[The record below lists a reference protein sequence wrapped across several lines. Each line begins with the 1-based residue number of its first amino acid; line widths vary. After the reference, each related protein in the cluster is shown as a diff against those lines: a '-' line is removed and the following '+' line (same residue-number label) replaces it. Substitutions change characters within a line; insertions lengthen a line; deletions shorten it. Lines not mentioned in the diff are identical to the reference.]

1 MQLRMASFLLVPVV
15 LSSLLAAAHL
25 LRSLGPLGA
34 LAALLPLL
42 LLAVR
47 KPGSARALQALL
59 VLAALEWVRALA
71 VLKAERDA
79 VHAPAQRMVVIL
91 GVVALFTAASALVF
105 QAQPLLRRFHLRD
118 QDAS

>member
-1 MQLRMASFLLVPVV
+1 MASLLLIPVV

-47 KPGSARALQALL
+47 RPGSARALQALL
-59 VLAALEWVRALA
+59 VLAALEWVRAMA
-71 VLKAERDA
+71 VLRAERGA
-79 VHAPAQRMVVIL
+79 VHAPATRLSLIL
-91 GVVALFTAASALVF
+91 GGVALFTAASALVF
-105 QAQPLLRRFHLRD
+105 QAQPLLQRFHLRERNVP
-118 QDAS
+118 